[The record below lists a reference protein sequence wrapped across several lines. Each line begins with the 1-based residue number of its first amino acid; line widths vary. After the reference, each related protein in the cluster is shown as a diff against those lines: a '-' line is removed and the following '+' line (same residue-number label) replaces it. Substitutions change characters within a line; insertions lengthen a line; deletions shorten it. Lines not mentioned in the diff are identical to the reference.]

1 MTRVARGLPNAVDWP
16 GALASLRVPLPWV
29 LTWLSCRQRA
39 RSRAGGAE
47 QQLVAANALASSPG
61 WTKSA
66 RAVPVAILRVLMDYE
81 VVK

>member
-1 MTRVARGLPNAVDWP
+1 MTRGGARCLPNAVDWP
-16 GALASLRVPLPWV
+16 GRISLRVPLPWV

-81 VVK
+81 AVK